1 LTEGGVTV
9 GTVIRESV
17 RKTLE
22 FVAWYLEARAERIVL
37 YFDDPNDPSIPL
49 LADQPR
55 VQAIACTPEFWASL
69 RISSAVRFTKRQN
82 AALTHGYRNAATDWY
97 LAVDGDEF
105 VYLPDNDLDRFA
117 QSIDPEV
124 RAVRFATAE
133 AIGRISDDE
142 YFRVPASGAVLRKIY
157 GNEAAWLLRGRA
169 GLAGHAIGKSMTRTG
184 LAIMGLRQHFATDK
198 AGKPISDLVI
208 GPSAEGALL
217 HYFATSFEN
226 WREKV
231 TWRRQAWGFDPR
243 VAGKIDI
250 SLEADP
256 DAGLRKIYDQMHV
269 VTDDGLRAMQ
279 AAGAALV
286 LQVDRAAVARSR
298 FPLLHGEPGGPS
310 AGTAGQG
317 G

>member
-1 LTEGGVTV
+1 MTEGGVTV

-22 FVAWYLEARAERIVL
+22 FVAWYLEARAARIVL

-55 VQAIACTPEFWASL
+55 VQAVACTPEFWASL
-69 RISSAVRFTKRQN
+69 RINPGVRFTKRQN

-117 QSIDPEV
+117 QGIDPEV

-217 HYFATSFEN
+217 HYFATSFDN
-226 WREKV
+226 WREKM

-269 VTDDGLRAMQ
+269 LEADGLRMMQ
-279 AAGAALV
+279 AEGAALV
-286 LQVDRAAVARSR
+286 LQVDRAAIARSH
-298 FPLLHGEPGGPS
+298 FPKAFQQADG
-310 AGTAGQG
+310 
-317 G
+317 